1 MKAKRK
7 QSALCVGP
15 SFSLRTL
22 GYVKWKKHEETAKHK
37 KLEKEVKNNS
47 ALNTDNGRVKLLL
60 PQPQPVSLEE
70 KVTRAEIIQAFH
82 VVNANLPFL
91 SADTDAER
99 FRMQFPD
106 SEIAKHYQQSR
117 SKLGY
122 VIEYGIAPVLMKN
135 LKTDIL
141 CVDIL
146 FITGKIRKKK
156 QKRYI
161 YLKVYNLISSN
172 SLSLQKHQ
180 STSPPPGKSER

>member
-1 MKAKRK
+1 MGKSKYKSAWEANRSWLKPVHESEEKAKCT
-7 QSALCVGP
+7 LCRSEFFITNSGLCQV
-15 SFSLRTL
+15 
-22 GYVKWKKHEETAKHK
+22 KKHEETAKHK

-122 VIEYGIAPVLMKN
+122 VIE
-135 LKTDIL
+135 
-141 CVDIL
+141 
-146 FITGKIRKKK
+146 
-156 QKRYI
+156 
-161 YLKVYNLISSN
+161 S
-172 SLSLQKHQ
+172 
-180 STSPPPGKSER
+180 